1 MVRWVAAKG
10 RGVFEGDRCLRVIGT
25 AIDITTRKAADA
37 ELQMLND
44 RLEQRVSEI
53 LAEKQAAEA
62 HMRQAQ
68 KFEGLGQVAGGVA
81 HDFNNLLM
89 IIKGGISLVRRPLI
103 EPERRQRLL
112 ASMEQ
117 AADRGAALSRQLLA
131 FARQQPLR
139 MESVDLRRRIESVR
153 EVLDRSLRATCR

>member
-37 ELQMLND
+37 ELQMLNE

-68 KFEGLGQVAGGVA
+68 KLEALGQLTGGVA

-89 IIKGGISLVRRPLI
+89 IIKGGLES
-103 EPERRQRLL
+103 PE
-112 ASMEQ
+112 AS
-117 AADRGAALSRQLLA
+117 R
-131 FARQQPLR
+131 
-139 MESVDLRRRIESVR
+139 
-153 EVLDRSLRATCR
+153 